1 MDKKIDKMISY
12 FKKKDETIKTLA
24 ELLLELQTYNKLV
37 WMKK

>member
-12 FKKKDETIKTLA
+12 FKKKDETIKILA
-24 ELLLELQTYNKLV
+24 ELLLELQTYNKLI